1 MSNGRKKDFPCLVC
15 EVHVKKNDPAIQ
27 CNLCDLWV
35 HQKCGKI
42 GDALFKELIWQAEN
56 NGGATWSCRACR
68 SASAKLNKQLTEVYK
83 RVESLEAARKDQD
96 QEIQTVKNS
105 VTTMDKKVEAIAEKS
120 TGMSEQVKDFV
131 FQELKDREEKKSN
144 VVIHNLDEAGPKIT
158 QGKERKAV
166 DMTYLAELF
175 DVAKVK
181 VNMDRDIKYV
191 RRLGESRTNNTRPL
205 LVGFYDSNLQQSILR
220 NARNLAN
227 TNFSE
232 VSLCPDLTK
241 RQRQEDTEVRKL
253 CDQKNEAR
261 TGEDLN
267 FLWKAVAPKGQKRAV
282 RVREEIQEVNR
293 SSQEGRG
300 RGRGRPRGSGRY
312 RPHQRERLSSEKRQ
326 RSEDEEEE
334 TVSPPAKK

>member
-1 MSNGRKKDFPCLVC
+1 
-15 EVHVKKNDPAIQ
+15 
-27 CNLCDLWV
+27 
-35 HQKCGKI
+35 
-42 GDALFKELIWQAEN
+42 
-56 NGGATWSCRACR
+56 
-68 SASAKLNKQLTEVYK
+68 
-83 RVESLEAARKDQD
+83 
-96 QEIQTVKNS
+96 
-105 VTTMDKKVEAIAEKS
+105 
-120 TGMSEQVKDFV
+120 
-131 FQELKDREEKKSN
+131 
-144 VVIHNLDEAGPKIT
+144 
-158 QGKERKAV
+158 
-166 DMTYLAELF
+166 MTYLAELF

-267 FLWKAVAPKGQKRAV
+267 FLWKAVGPKGQKRAV